1 MQIYGFFSNAGAT
14 RSPTAA
20 APLGIDAAPFEQKPA
35 PSLANLM
42 RVDDEIAASRKAIAK
57 KKLDEVKEQLQ
68 MLRFWASDPETLARL
83 AKQLAQQLGA
93 AAQQFSGGGSAGMA
107 GGDGAQ
113 MGAASNAAEAALAT
127 ASATAQADT
136 DEAANAGGEDG
147 RGSGNS
153 ERTSFAERAYRE
165 FGSDSSE
172 DRGDAATIA
181 EFKALAEQL
190 KQILRKAEQDL
201 RAKGEASDADGAK
214 RASNALTTSMA
225 SLDATGAV
233 GVTAGA
239 VTIPTSVSI

>member
-1 MQIYGFFSNAGAT
+1 MQIYGFFSNAAAT

-20 APLGIDAAPFEQKPA
+20 APFGIDAAPLEQKTG

-42 RVDDEIAASRKAIAK
+42 RVDDEVAANRKAIAK

-93 AAQQFSGGGSAGMA
+93 AAQQFSGGGSAGMP
-107 GGDGAQ
+107 GGDGAASS
-113 MGAASNAAEAALAT
+113 AAAAALAA
-127 ASATAQADT
+127 ASATAQTNA
-136 DEAANAGGEDG
+136 DEAASKGSEDG
-147 RGSGNS
+147 TGRGNT
-153 ERTSFAERAYRE
+153 EPTSFAERAYRE
-165 FGSDSSE
+165 FGSDSSG
-172 DRGDAATIA
+172 DKADAATIA

-201 RAKGEASDADGAK
+201 RAKGEGSDADGAK

-225 SLDATGAV
+225 SLDAAGA
-233 GVTAGA
+233 AGATA